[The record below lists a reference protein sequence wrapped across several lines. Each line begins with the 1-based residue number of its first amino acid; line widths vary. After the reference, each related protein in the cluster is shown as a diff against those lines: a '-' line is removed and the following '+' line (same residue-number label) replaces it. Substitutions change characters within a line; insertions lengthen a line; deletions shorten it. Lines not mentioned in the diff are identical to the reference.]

1 MGEEL
6 RKVPH
11 PFSVPSVNR
20 VHLGQSA
27 KKNQNDR
34 AKKQKELDSLV
45 ARNKELDALFERLY
59 EDNVSG
65 KIDDSRFYKMSKR
78 YEQEQGENEKKIKL
92 LRNELRKSEGQKVDV
107 DEFMQ
112 NISKYRN
119 VTEVTQRMVYELIDH
134 IDVYHA
140 EKDEGV
146 SNQRIVIYYNCI
158 GAFEV

>member
-1 MGEEL
+1 M
-6 RKVPH
+6 
-11 PFSVPSVNR
+11 
-20 VHLGQSA
+20 
-27 KKNQNDR
+27 
-34 AKKQKELDSLV
+34 V

-107 DEFMQ
+107 DEFVQ
-112 NISKYRN
+112 NISKSRN

-134 IDVYHA
+134 IDVYLA

-158 GAFEV
+158 GAFEVPNCKR